1 MGAVRQDVACSG
13 AARSSVNIL
22 TAWSGDQGETRRHR
36 VESRSHAR
44 APWSCSP
51 CWRPSRDRVASL
63 EDQLGL
69 DDESN
74 LEFAEYGARAAQLAN
89 AMA

>member
-1 MGAVRQDVACSG
+1 
-13 AARSSVNIL
+13 
-22 TAWSGDQGETRRHR
+22 
-36 VESRSHAR
+36 
-44 APWSCSP
+44 
-51 CWRPSRDRVASL
+51 L